1 MNWRQELVGIIDRNR
16 FPQFVLKKM
25 HLKKVIIWIFGIVI
39 LAAIIAAV
47 LWKNPVV
54 PSLKYDE
61 LETAVVDVG
70 PVVKTVPASGIVE
83 PENEVLLLSPE
94 SSIISSI
101 RHGVGSR
108 IEAGETIMRLD
119 DEPIRDQIE
128 NIEDQIEVKRNNL
141 EKTKLNAKN
150 IRVDLDYNV
159 EVKKL
164 KIISI
169 KSELADQEQLL
180 KVGGISPAKFEKTK
194 QELTLAEKDLETI
207 LAKNNIRL
215 KQLSAEERGLK
226 LQIDIQQKQLDAR
239 KKLLTRMSIRA
250 PSSGIILE
258 LNGREGEKVNKDQM
272 LIRMSDLTTFKIRA
286 SIEETYDNLTKTG
299 KNVIV
304 VVDKT
309 LLEGKIGTISP
320 TIKDEKIEF
329 DVFLSRNN
337 YQNLRPNMSVPLKV
351 IEQKKDSA
359 LRVRKGEAFGKSAQQ
374 EFYFLEGDIAYL
386 RKVETGINGD
396 DYLEVT
402 EGANVGETI
411 IISET
416 PTLRKLKQIEI
427 KK

>member
-1 MNWRQELVGIIDRNR
+1 
-16 FPQFVLKKM
+16 M

-39 LAAIIAAV
+39 LAAIIASV

-239 KKLLTRMSIRA
+239 KELLTRMSIRA

-320 TIKDEKIEF
+320 TIIDEKIEF